1 VKKTKFE
8 IYSYL
13 ASLLLVATLSNC
25 RMTRYVPEDEHLLKD
40 AAVVIDENDF
50 DKKELKSH
58 LAQKENLKIL
68 GFMKFHLWLYN
79 LSSKKRDNGLL
90 KRAGE
95 APVIYNEGLKNKS
108 VSQLQMFMSNK
119 GYYQAEVDD
128 TVLFKRKTARVKYL
142 IDPGEPYR
150 IRNVDY
156 VVKDKHLLPL
166 VNNSRDEAYFSK
178 GDVLDVELLENER
191 SRLTKLLRNSGYYN
205 FSEDFIHYEIDTTR
219 YRYLADVDL
228 IIESSSVAR
237 DENKGKYH
245 KKFSI
250 DNYSVFVGKQNNQ
263 DLLTE
268 NSNNYS
274 DSLSDGKF
282 TFYFNDKIP
291 LKENVIYKTIE
302 MFPDNIYQQSLEDK
316 TYNNLY
322 TIRQFKY
329 VDIRFNEVLDK
340 GDSLNGYL
348 DGQLYLPLQVKQ
360 NYSFDIEGTNTS
372 GDLGIA
378 GNLNYQHRNLFRGAE
393 IFDVTLRGATEQQI
407 TGTNDEKYNT
417 IEYGGRMR
425 LTVPGFVFPINEN
438 KLNLH
443 SIPFTTFS
451 VAYNYQNRPYYTR
464 TIVNATLGYKWRSD
478 KSKTHN
484 LNLLDLNAVRI
495 FSLNDDFID
504 QIKDLYIR
512 SSYTDHIISSSNY
525 SFTYSKNR
533 NNNNDNY
540 VFYRMNIEAAGNFL
554 WGLSNVLN
562 RKKVEPEPDAAD
574 QSLYYEYFNT
584 RFAQYVRGDFDYR
597 YGYRFDKYN
606 MIATRAFFGIAFPYG
621 NFNLMPFEKQYFTG
635 GANGVRAW
643 HVRSL
648 GPGSY
653 SAPEGE
659 YPNQSAD
666 LKLEANI
673 EYRFKLFWMLEGALF
688 VDAGNVWAINSYD
701 NREGAVFKF
710 DRFYNEFAVG
720 TGMGL
725 RLVSPYFILRVD
737 LGLKLR
743 DPSLETGKRWIHVN
757 RGITTDDLNFNIAI
771 GYPF

>member
-1 VKKTKFE
+1 
-8 IYSYL
+8 
-13 ASLLLVATLSNC
+13 
-25 RMTRYVPEDEHLLKD
+25 MTRYVPEDDYLLKD
-40 AAVVIDENDF
+40 SEVVIEKNNF
-50 DKKELKSH
+50 EKKKLQSH

-79 LSSKKRDNGLL
+79 LSSKKRENGLL

-95 APVIYNEGLKNKS
+95 PPVIYNEGLKDKS
-108 VSQLQMFMSNK
+108 ASQLQMYMHNK

-128 TVLFKRKTARVKYL
+128 TVLFKRKTARVKYR
-142 IDPGEPYR
+142 IKPGDPYR
-150 IRNVDY
+150 IRNVNYIVNDE
-156 VVKDKHLLPL
+156 HLLPI
-166 VNNSRDEAYFSK
+166 VNEARDDAYFKK
-178 GDVLDVELLENER
+178 GDILDVEVLENER
-191 SRLTKLLRNSGYYN
+191 SRLTKLLRNSGYFN

-228 IIESSSVAR
+228 IVEDRSVLR
-237 DENKGKYH
+237 DKSQSKYH
-245 KKFSI
+245 KTYEI
-250 DNYSVFVGKQNNQ
+250 DNYSVYIGEQKNQ
-263 DLLTE
+263 DFLAK
-268 NSNNYS
+268 SGHAYS
-274 DSLSDGKF
+274 DSVTEGNF
-282 TFYFNDKIP
+282 TFFYNDKLP
-291 LKENVIYKTIE
+291 LKKHVIYKTIE
-302 MFPDNIYQQSLEDK
+302 MFPGDVYRQSFEDK

-329 VDIRFNEVLDK
+329 VDIKYNEVSGR

-348 DGQLYLPLQVKQ
+348 GGQMYLPLQVKQ
-360 NYSFDIEGTNTS
+360 NYSFDLEGTNTS
-372 GDLGIA
+372 GDLGVA

-393 IFDVTLRGATEQQI
+393 IFDISLRGATERQI
-407 TGTNDEKYNT
+407 TGVDDEKYNT
-417 IEYGGRMR
+417 IEYGGRVR
-425 LTVPGFVFPINEN
+425 LTVPGFVFPFNED

-443 SIPFTTFS
+443 TIPFTTFS

-464 TIVNATLGYKWRSD
+464 TIVNATLGYKWRSSD
-478 KSKTHN
+478 SRMHN
-484 LNLLDLNAVRI
+484 FNLLDLNAVRI

-525 SFTYSKNR
+525 SLTYSKNR
-533 NNNNDNY
+533 DSNSDDY

-554 WGLSNVLN
+554 WGLSNILN
-562 RKKVEPEPDAAD
+562 REKVEPGADASD
-574 QSLYYEYFNT
+574 QSLYYEYFDT
-584 RFAQYVRGDFDYR
+584 RFAQYVRGDFDFR

-606 MIATRAFFGIAFPYG
+606 MIATRAFFGIALPYG

-653 SAPEGE
+653 SASQGE

-666 LKLEANI
+666 LKLEANV

-688 VDAGNVWAINSYD
+688 VDAGNIWAINSYD
-701 NREGAVFKF
+701 NREGAVFRF
-710 DRFYNEFAVG
+710 NRFYNEFAVG
-720 TGMGL
+720 TGTGL
-725 RLVSPYFILRVD
+725 RIVSPYFILRVD
-737 LGLKLR
+737 LGVKLR
-743 DPSLETGKRWIHVN
+743 DPSLEMGQRWIHLN
-757 RGITTDDLNFNIAI
+757 RGLTADDLNFNIAI